1 MTNKR
6 AEMEE
11 EQPQFYQS
19 LASHLTAEDQAAL
32 QGVMQKATENAQA
45 AQLALAQQQG
55 AAPVNGGAS

>member
-1 MTNKR
+1 
-6 AEMEE
+6 MEE

-19 LASHLTAEDQAAL
+19 LASHLSADDQAAL
-32 QGVMQKATENAQA
+32 QGVMQKAQENAQA